1 MNILHSLSFPI
12 ITAICWSCAFAD
24 GIQAPASIKGA
35 TINLDGELYYPG
47 DITIEQYEPGKNTAR
62 VILTL
67 EYYSSTH
74 RFYEW
79 GYSKIT
85 GTTTQEKHAKQVKP
99 ALITFTGQKGRI
111 YSGTISGHIYQYHNY
126 KGKESEDSHILKNEK
141 IEFILPD
148 DDRPVTGSI
157 QGPEILEK
165 GSILQIRTNKR
176 TLTCEIGKHGE
187 VDYYFPKRNGKE
199 AKIDL
204 TVYPEPA
211 DLDISLHFSASDTWD
226 EPSLCILNNIVQ
238 KPVFHTPS
246 PYIVFTEK
254 RSDKI
259 YKGAF
264 FGYLYGYTKDRLMSC
279 WTLKFKEKL
288 LSITIILPS

>member
-1 MNILHSLSFPI
+1 MNILPSFSFLI
-12 ITAICWSCAFAD
+12 ITAVCWSRAFSD
-24 GIQAPASIKGA
+24 EIQPPASIKGA

-47 DITIEQYEPGKNTAR
+47 DITIERYEPGKNSAR
-62 VILTL
+62 VILKL
-67 EYYSSTH
+67 EYYLSTH

-85 GTTTQEKHAKQVKP
+85 GPTTQEVHGKQVKP

-126 KGKESEDSHILKNEK
+126 KGKESEDRHMLKDEK

-148 DDRPVTGSI
+148 DDRPVTGII
-157 QGPEILEK
+157 QGPEILGK
-165 GSILQIRTNKR
+165 GSILQIRTDKR

-187 VDYYFPKRNGKE
+187 VDYYFPSRDGKE

-204 TVYPEPA
+204 TVNPEPV
-211 DLDISLHFSASDTWD
+211 DPNIFLHFSASDTWD
-226 EPSLCILNNIVQ
+226 EPSFCILDNIVQ

-254 RSDKI
+254 LSDKI

-264 FGYLYGYTKDRLMSC
+264 FGYLYGCTIAAGIQWVPRS
-279 WTLKFKEKL
+279 KEKL
-288 LSITIILPS
+288 LSITVTLP